1 MTKHRLVRAVIASIL
16 FLVVVAQTPASPAQ
30 GTAAGAATPAPVPSS
45 GCGVSHQGPVTE
57 EKRFLDVNGTER
69 WFLVTVPSA
78 HDGNKPLPLVIDF
91 HGLAEGA
98 VIHALTSAFSPVAE
112 REGFVV
118 AFPQGQ
124 FDPVRWNS
132 SPGTTFMGDP
142 NDDLMF
148 VDEIIDGL
156 GQDLCLDRTRVYASG
171 YSWGAFTTSLL
182 ACARS
187 NRFAAI
193 APVAGLRLL
202 NPCPEERP
210 VPIITF
216 HGTDDTWV
224 NFNGGFGPIPFMA
237 NKPSTPASLAP
248 AAADLN
254 GPGIPANVAGM
265 AAINGCDPTPTDIP
279 ISAEVIRRVYDCPAG
294 ADVEFYIVLGGGHA
308 WPGSEFSR
316 AIAAAIGYTTFDINA
331 TELAWSFFQQ
341 FQLPCPEDATCGTPE
356 TPDPPTTAPTS
367 TTTPTPT
374 IAPAP
379 ASVAPV
385 STAAVHPSF
394 TG

>member
-1 MTKHRLVRAVIASIL
+1 MAKTGLAHTVVALAL
-16 FLVVVAQTPASPAQ
+16 FLTVLAQSPSAPAASH
-30 GTAAGAATPAPVPSS
+30 GPAPSA

-57 EKRFLDVNGTER
+57 EQRFLDVNGTQR
-69 WFLVTVPSA
+69 WFLVTVPGA
-78 HDGNKPLPLVIDF
+78 HDGNTPLPLVLDF

-98 VIHALTSAFSPVAE
+98 QIHTLMSEFSPVAE

-124 FDPVRWNS
+124 FDPVRWNA
-132 SPGTTFMGDP
+132 SPTTGFIGDP
-142 NDDLMF
+142 NDDLTF

-156 GQDLCLDRTRVYASG
+156 GRDLCLDRTRVYASG
-171 YSWGAFTTSLL
+171 LSYGAMMDSLL

-202 NPCPEERP
+202 DPCPQERP
-210 VPIITF
+210 VPVITF
-216 HGTDDTWV
+216 HGTADPIV
-224 NFNGGFGPIPFMA
+224 KFNGGFGSIPGI
-237 NKPSTPASLAP
+237 TPATDALAP
-248 AAADLN
+248 TDADLN
-254 GPGIPANVAGM
+254 GPGIPANVAGT
-265 AAINGCDPTPTDIP
+265 AARNGCDPVPTDTAV
-279 ISAEVIRRVYDCPAG
+279 SAEVIHRVYDCPPG

-316 AIAAAIGYTTFDINA
+316 AIASVVGYTTFDINA

-341 FQLPCPEDATCGTPE
+341 FQLPCPSDATCDAT
-356 TPDPPTTAPTS
+356 PTS
-367 TTTPTPT
+367 TTTTS
-374 IAPAP
+374 APAT
-379 ASVAPV
+379 ARAV
-385 STAAVHPSF
+385 SPSF

>member
-1 MTKHRLVRAVIASIL
+1 MTKHRLARFGIAAIV
-16 FLVVVAQTPASPAQ
+16 FLVVVAQTPTSPAASPAAST
-30 GTAAGAATPAPVPSS
+30 TAATQGPAPSA
-45 GCGVSHQGPVTE
+45 GCGVSQQGPVTE
-57 EKRFLDVNGTER
+57 EQRFLDVNGTQR
-69 WFLVTVPSA
+69 WFLVTVPGA

-91 HGLAEGA
+91 HGLSEGA
-98 VIHALTSAFSPVAE
+98 VVHTLMSGFSPVAE

-142 NDDLMF
+142 NDDLTF
-148 VDEIIDGL
+148 VDDIIDSL
-156 GQDLCLDRTRVYASG
+156 GRDLCLDRTRVYAAG
-171 YSWGAFTTSLL
+171 LSWGAFTTSLL

-202 NPCPEERP
+202 DPCPEQRP

-216 HGTDDTWV
+216 HGTADSIV
-224 NFNGGFGPIPFMA
+224 KFNGGFGSIPGTS
-237 NKPSTPASLAP
+237 STATSDTVAP
-248 AAADLN
+248 AAVDLN

-279 ISAEVIRRVYDCPAG
+279 VSAEVIRRVYDCPAG

-316 AIAAAIGYTTFDINA
+316 AIASVIGYTTFDINA
-331 TELAWSFFQQ
+331 TELAWSFFEQ
-341 FQLPCPEDATCGTPE
+341 FQLPCPEGETCVVQETATTP
-356 TPDPPTTAPTS
+356 
-367 TTTPTPT
+367 TTTPTSVT
-374 IAPAP
+374 P
-379 ASVAPV
+379 AS
-385 STAAVHPSF
+385 TQAVHPSF